1 MAIIRKDRSFD
12 KIFDE
17 VTLEKIPMNYIL
29 EVRLHL
35 ADGSSLD
42 LDKEKVT
49 HLNDPS
55 EIMQMTGRTDV
66 TDVAISLDYNLIK
79 KDISRKVKG
88 VLGTFF
94 KEDLKWVMKL

>member
-17 VTLEKIPMNYIL
+17 VTLEKIPMHYIL

-35 ADGSSLD
+35 ADGTSID
-42 LDKEKVT
+42 LDRSKVV
-49 HLNDPS
+49 HLSDPS
-55 EIMQMTGRTDV
+55 EITQMVGRTDV
-66 TDVAISLDYNLIK
+66 TDVAISLDYENIK
-79 KDISRKVKG
+79 KDISNKVKG

-94 KEDLKWVMKL
+94 KEDQEPK